1 MVLSHGSTLPSANV
15 VRIIPG
21 FSVSRI
27 GMPGPI
33 TFVVTFGGRFPCVAQ
48 DLVLFVLQY
57 QGSWHSVWQLND
69 ARPFGNLLKRE
80 LC

>member
-1 MVLSHGSTLPSANV
+1 
-15 VRIIPG
+15 
-21 FSVSRI
+21 
-27 GMPGPI
+27 MPGPI